1 MQILGS
7 ASTLLQKG
15 LLDLKAKQLQINKHS
30 PFTGIVTHACHP
42 RRQRLKEFVHN
53 ELGASLGQKMRSI
66 SAHFLKVITLEHT
79 AYIVSLLTA
88 NIGVVYLLELISID
102 LFLLTKIP
110 LDFFSFN

>member
-30 PFTGIVTHACHP
+30 PFTGIVTHAWW
-42 RRQRLKEFVHN
+42 QRLKEFVHN